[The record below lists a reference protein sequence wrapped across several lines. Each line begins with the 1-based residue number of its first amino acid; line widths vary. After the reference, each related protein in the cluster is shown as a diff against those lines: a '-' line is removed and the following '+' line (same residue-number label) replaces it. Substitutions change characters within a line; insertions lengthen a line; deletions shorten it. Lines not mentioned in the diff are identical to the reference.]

1 MTGLRNVRKLASEGY
16 AYVDPCLCWAREHVP
31 LFGRALQVVEPF
43 VVPMMNSTGELL
55 ELTLDTVDR
64 ALERRQ
70 LCSDGVQRRPSLV
83 RVAGVHNLAD
93 LAQVRME
100 NQSESL
106 TRIMPPSRELV
117 HRLCGAGQFDDL
129 DDWDDW
135 DDETLSVSSSLS
147 WVASELRVEDMG
159 RVRQVFRA
167 ASAAAMTGQE
177 LVLHPTSTC
186 YTVIAF
192 LRELGRLV
200 KMRVIPSIAQGLE
213 RVVEVLQER
222 ARLYQKGQL
231 LTPYLSSAVASVK
244 PGYSLKLSNQV
255 SDNSHAD

>member
-117 HRLCGAGQFDDL
+117 QLLCGAGRFDDL
-129 DDWDDW
+129 EDW

-147 WVASELRVEDMG
+147 WVDSEPRAEHMG
-159 RVRQVFRA
+159 RVRQAFRA

-200 KMRVIPSIAQGLE
+200 KMRVIPSIAHGLE
-213 RVVEVLQER
+213 RALGALQER
-222 ARLYQKGQL
+222 ALLYQKGQL
-231 LTPYLSSAVASVK
+231 LAPYLYSAVASVK